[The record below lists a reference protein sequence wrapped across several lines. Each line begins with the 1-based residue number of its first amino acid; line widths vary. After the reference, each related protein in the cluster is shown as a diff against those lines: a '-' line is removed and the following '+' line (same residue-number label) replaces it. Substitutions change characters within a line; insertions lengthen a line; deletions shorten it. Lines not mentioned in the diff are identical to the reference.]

1 MSMLWAFERLL
12 WRDEKVVEEQR
23 EHARARAR
31 TDEDDAA
38 PPALR
43 CKACGYEG
51 AERYCPHCLADTMV
65 ELRRPRPRGAP
76 DGSQGGADRR

>member
-1 MSMLWAFERLL
+1 MLWAFERLL

-38 PPALR
+38 PPTLC

-51 AERYCPHCLADTMV
+51 SERYCPQCLADTMV
-65 ELRRPRPRGAP
+65 EVRRPRR
-76 DGSQGGADRR
+76 